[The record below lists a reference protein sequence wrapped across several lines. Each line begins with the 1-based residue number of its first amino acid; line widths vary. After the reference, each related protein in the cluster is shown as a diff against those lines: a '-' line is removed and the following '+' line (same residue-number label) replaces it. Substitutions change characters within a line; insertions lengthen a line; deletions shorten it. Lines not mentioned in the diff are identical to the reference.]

1 MQLLH
6 SSIEAIFHCAIA
18 AFAYLQLKRTETYKF
33 EQSRHMAY
41 ETNSIGA
48 VGIGI
53 MDRVN
58 TLITEARAK
67 AARRKIY
74 RDTLRELSA
83 LSHRELC
90 DLGLNHSEI
99 KRVAYQAAYES

>member
-1 MQLLH
+1 
-6 SSIEAIFHCAIA
+6 
-18 AFAYLQLKRTETYKF
+18 
-33 EQSRHMAY
+33 
-41 ETNSIGA
+41 
-48 VGIGI
+48 

-58 TLITEARAK
+58 TLIADYRAK

>member
-1 MQLLH
+1 
-6 SSIEAIFHCAIA
+6 
-18 AFAYLQLKRTETYKF
+18 
-33 EQSRHMAY
+33 MAY
-41 ETNSIGA
+41 ETNSISG
-48 VGIGI
+48 VGTGL
-53 MDRVN
+53 MDRLNSLV
-58 TLITEARAK
+58 ADYRAK
-67 AARRKIY
+67 AARRKVY

>member
-6 SSIEAIFHCAIA
+6 SSIEANLDCASA
-18 AFAYLQLKRTETYKF
+18 AFAYLCLKRTETRKI
-33 EQSRHMAY
+33 EQSRDMAY
-41 ETNSIGA
+41 ETNSLGA
-48 VGIGI
+48 VGTGI

-58 TLITEARAK
+58 ALIADYRAK